1 MAGLAHLIRLGM
13 SVMKTLFV
21 PATALMNRLNY
32 PSKFGLIGALVL
44 LAFASLMWAL
54 ASELQETI
62 ERSRN
67 ELVATALTR
76 PLAKVVELTQQHRG
90 LSSMVLGGNADMR
103 DTRAQRAE
111 DVSRALASLRASLAE
126 DKRQLPAWQ
135 QIERDWQVLQAQGL
149 QLERAANF
157 HAHTEL
163 VAQLLR
169 LQIQLADAYGLS
181 FDPDEA
187 SFYLMTAAINRLPF
201 LLERFGRL
209 RAQGSG
215 ALAQGHA
222 DSAQRIA
229 LSVLNEEIRSAM
241 LDVEAGLAKVAEQ
254 RPDLRLS
261 LEQAVAALHQIIQRV
276 EQVVQGMLLHEDFQS
291 TSAAQF
297 FELTTEGITIGYQQ
311 MNQVLLPTL
320 DQLLEQRMAEAQQVL
335 YFNLLL
341 AVLVLAVIGYLS
353 MGAYLSV
360 MNSIRCLRE
369 GSERLARGELSSHIQ
384 LAARDELRFVA
395 AGFNAMAEAMRG
407 LIAGIK
413 GNAGEVADAARDLVT
428 ASGQIHVASQK
439 QSDAASNMAAAVEQM
454 TVGIE
459 HIARGAGVAD
469 ELAVRSGELSR
480 DGGAIVAS
488 VVQEISEIA
497 VSVAESAR
505 TVEELG
511 ERSGQISAIVGVIG
525 DIAAQT
531 NLLALNAA
539 IEAARAG
546 EQGRGFAVVA
556 DEVRN
561 LAARTANS
569 TREISEMVKSI
580 QQGTAGAVEGME
592 RGVERVNAGVAR
604 AEKAGEAMARI
615 RQAAEQVQA
624 TVAEISHALREQSS
638 ASTEIAQQVEM
649 IARMAEENGLAVASN
664 HQTAASLGTLADTL
678 LGNVGRF
685 RT

>member
-1 MAGLAHLIRLGM
+1 
-13 SVMKTLFV
+13 MKTLFV

-103 DTRAQRAE
+103 DKRAQRAE
-111 DVSRALASLRASLAE
+111 EVSRALASLRASLAE

-149 QLERAANF
+149 QLERAVNF

-254 RPDLRLS
+254 RPELRLS

-459 HIARGAGVAD
+459 HIARGAGAAD

-580 QQGTAGAVEGME
+580 QQGTAGAVAGME

-615 RQAAEQVQA
+615 RQAAEQVQG

>member
-1 MAGLAHLIRLGM
+1 
-13 SVMKTLFV
+13 MKTLFV

-111 DVSRALASLRASLAE
+111 EVSRALASLRASLAE

-254 RPDLRLS
+254 RPELRLS
-261 LEQAVAALHQIIQRV
+261 LEQAVAALYQKIQRV
-276 EQVVQGMLLHEDFQS
+276 EQIVQGMLLHEDFQS

-341 AVLVLAVIGYLS
+341 AVLVLVVIGYLS

-459 HIARGAGVAD
+459 HIARGAGAAD

>member
-1 MAGLAHLIRLGM
+1 
-13 SVMKTLFV
+13 MKTLFV

-76 PLAKVVELTQQHRG
+76 PLARMVELTQQHRG

-103 DTRAQRAE
+103 DKRAQRAE
-111 DVSRALASLRASLAE
+111 EVSRALASLRASLAE

-254 RPDLRLS
+254 RPELRLS
-261 LEQAVAALHQIIQRV
+261 LEQAVAALYQKIQRV
-276 EQVVQGMLLHEDFQS
+276 EQIVQGMLLHEDFQS

-320 DQLLEQRMAEAQQVL
+320 DQLLEQRMTEAQQVL

-384 LAARDELRFVA
+384 LAVRDELRFVA

-459 HIARGAGVAD
+459 HIARGAGAAD

>member
-1 MAGLAHLIRLGM
+1 
-13 SVMKTLFV
+13 MKTLFV

-103 DTRAQRAE
+103 DKRAQRAE
-111 DVSRALASLRASLAE
+111 EVSRALASLRASLAE

-254 RPDLRLS
+254 RPELRLS

-459 HIARGAGVAD
+459 HIARGAGAAD

-488 VVQEISEIA
+488 VVQETSEIA

-615 RQAAEQVQA
+615 RQAAEQVQG

>member
-1 MAGLAHLIRLGM
+1 
-13 SVMKTLFV
+13 MKTLFV

-103 DTRAQRAE
+103 DKRAQRAE
-111 DVSRALASLRASLAE
+111 EVSRALASLRASLAE

-254 RPDLRLS
+254 RPELRLS
-261 LEQAVAALHQIIQRV
+261 LEQAVAALYQKIQRV

-459 HIARGAGVAD
+459 HIARGAGAAD

-615 RQAAEQVQA
+615 RQAAEQVQG

>member
-1 MAGLAHLIRLGM
+1 
-13 SVMKTLFV
+13 MKTLFV

-103 DTRAQRAE
+103 DKRAQRAE
-111 DVSRALASLRASLAE
+111 EVSRALASLRASLAE

-149 QLERAANF
+149 QLERAVNF

-254 RPDLRLS
+254 RPELRLS

-311 MNQVLLPTL
+311 MNQVLLATL

-341 AVLVLAVIGYLS
+341 AVLVLVVIGYLS

-459 HIARGAGVAD
+459 HIARGAGAAD

>member
-1 MAGLAHLIRLGM
+1 
-13 SVMKTLFV
+13 MKTLFV

-76 PLAKVVELTQQHRG
+76 PLARMVELTQQHRG

-111 DVSRALASLRASLAE
+111 EVSRALASLRASLAE

-149 QLERAANF
+149 QLERVANF

-254 RPDLRLS
+254 RPELRLS
-261 LEQAVAALHQIIQRV
+261 LEQAVAALYQKIQRV
-276 EQVVQGMLLHEDFQS
+276 EQIVQGMLLHEDFQS

-459 HIARGAGVAD
+459 HIARGAGAAD

-615 RQAAEQVQA
+615 RQAAEQVQG

>member
-1 MAGLAHLIRLGM
+1 
-13 SVMKTLFV
+13 MKTLFV

-76 PLAKVVELTQQHRG
+76 PLARMVELTQQHRG

-103 DTRAQRAE
+103 DKRAQRAE
-111 DVSRALASLRASLAE
+111 EVSRALASLRASLAE

-254 RPDLRLS
+254 RPELRLS
-261 LEQAVAALHQIIQRV
+261 LEQAVAALYQKIQRV

-341 AVLVLAVIGYLS
+341 AVLVLVVIGYLS

-459 HIARGAGVAD
+459 HIARGAGAAD

-580 QQGTAGAVEGME
+580 QQGTAGAVAGME

-615 RQAAEQVQA
+615 RQAAEQVQG

>member
-1 MAGLAHLIRLGM
+1 
-13 SVMKTLFV
+13 MKTLFV

-90 LSSMVLGGNADMR
+90 LSSMVLGGNAEMR
-103 DTRAQRAE
+103 DKRAQRAE
-111 DVSRALASLRASLAE
+111 EVSRALASLRASLAE

-201 LLERFGRL
+201 LLERFSRL
-209 RAQGSG
+209 RAQGAG

-254 RPDLRLS
+254 RPELRLS
-261 LEQAVAALHQIIQRV
+261 LEQAVAALYQKIQRV
-276 EQVVQGMLLHEDFQS
+276 EQIVQGMLLHEDFQS

-459 HIARGAGVAD
+459 HIARGAGAAD

-580 QQGTAGAVEGME
+580 QQGTAGAVAGME
-592 RGVERVNAGVAR
+592 RGVERVNAGVTR

>member
-1 MAGLAHLIRLGM
+1 
-13 SVMKTLFV
+13 MKTLFV

-103 DTRAQRAE
+103 DKRAQRAE
-111 DVSRALASLRASLAE
+111 EVSRALASLRASLAE

-149 QLERAANF
+149 QLERVANF

-254 RPDLRLS
+254 RPELRLS

-459 HIARGAGVAD
+459 HIARGAGAAD

-615 RQAAEQVQA
+615 RQAAEQVQG

>member
-1 MAGLAHLIRLGM
+1 
-13 SVMKTLFV
+13 MKTLFV

-111 DVSRALASLRASLAE
+111 EVSRALASLRASLAE

-254 RPDLRLS
+254 RPELRLS
-261 LEQAVAALHQIIQRV
+261 LEQAVAALYQKIQRV

-459 HIARGAGVAD
+459 HIARGAGAAD

-615 RQAAEQVQA
+615 RQAAEQVQG

>member
-1 MAGLAHLIRLGM
+1 
-13 SVMKTLFV
+13 MKTLFV

-76 PLAKVVELTQQHRG
+76 PLARMVELTQQHRG

-103 DTRAQRAE
+103 DKRAQRAE
-111 DVSRALASLRASLAE
+111 EVSRALASLRASLAE

-229 LSVLNEEIRSAM
+229 FSVLNEEIRSAM
-241 LDVEAGLAKVAEQ
+241 LDVKAGLAKVAEQ
-254 RPDLRLS
+254 RPELRLS
-261 LEQAVAALHQIIQRV
+261 LEQAVAALYQKIQRV

-459 HIARGAGVAD
+459 HIARGAGAAD

-580 QQGTAGAVEGME
+580 QQGTAGAVAGME

>member
-1 MAGLAHLIRLGM
+1 
-13 SVMKTLFV
+13 MKTLFV

-76 PLAKVVELTQQHRG
+76 PLARMVELTQQHRG

-103 DTRAQRAE
+103 DKRAQRAE
-111 DVSRALASLRASLAE
+111 EVSRALASLRASLAE

-187 SFYLMTAAINRLPF
+187 SFYLMTAVINRLPF
-201 LLERFGRL
+201 LLERFSRL
-209 RAQGSG
+209 RAQGAG

-254 RPDLRLS
+254 RPELRLS
-261 LEQAVAALHQIIQRV
+261 LEQAVAALYQKIQRV
-276 EQVVQGMLLHEDFQS
+276 EQIVQGMLLHEDFQS

-459 HIARGAGVAD
+459 HIARGAGAAD

>member
-1 MAGLAHLIRLGM
+1 
-13 SVMKTLFV
+13 MKTLFV

-76 PLAKVVELTQQHRG
+76 PLARMVELTQQHRG

-103 DTRAQRAE
+103 DKRAQRAE
-111 DVSRALASLRASLAE
+111 EVSRALASLRASLAE

-149 QLERAANF
+149 QLERVANF

-254 RPDLRLS
+254 RPELRLS
-261 LEQAVAALHQIIQRV
+261 LEQAVAALYQKIQRV

-459 HIARGAGVAD
+459 HIARGAGAAD

-615 RQAAEQVQA
+615 RQAAEQVQG

-678 LGNVGRF
+678 QGNVSRF

>member
-1 MAGLAHLIRLGM
+1 
-13 SVMKTLFV
+13 MKTLFV

-76 PLAKVVELTQQHRG
+76 PLARMVELTQQHRG

-111 DVSRALASLRASLAE
+111 EVSRALASLRASLAE

-254 RPDLRLS
+254 RPELRLS

-459 HIARGAGVAD
+459 HIARGAGAAD

>member
-1 MAGLAHLIRLGM
+1 
-13 SVMKTLFV
+13 MKTLFV

-90 LSSMVLGGNADMR
+90 LSSMVLGGNAEMR
-103 DTRAQRAE
+103 DKRAQRAE
-111 DVSRALASLRASLAE
+111 EVSRALASLRASLAE

-254 RPDLRLS
+254 RPELRLS

-459 HIARGAGVAD
+459 HIARGAGAAD

-580 QQGTAGAVEGME
+580 QQGTAGAVAGME
-592 RGVERVNAGVAR
+592 RGVERVNAGVTR

>member
-1 MAGLAHLIRLGM
+1 
-13 SVMKTLFV
+13 MKTLFV

-76 PLAKVVELTQQHRG
+76 PLARMVELTQQHRG

-103 DTRAQRAE
+103 DKRAQRAE
-111 DVSRALASLRASLAE
+111 EVSRALASLRASLAE

-254 RPDLRLS
+254 RPELRLS

-459 HIARGAGVAD
+459 HIARGAGAAD

-580 QQGTAGAVEGME
+580 QQGTAGAVAGME

-615 RQAAEQVQA
+615 RQAAEQVQG

>member
-1 MAGLAHLIRLGM
+1 
-13 SVMKTLFV
+13 MKTLFV

-76 PLAKVVELTQQHRG
+76 PLARMVELTQQHRG

-111 DVSRALASLRASLAE
+111 EVSRALASLRASLAE

-254 RPDLRLS
+254 RPELRLS
-261 LEQAVAALHQIIQRV
+261 LEQAVAALYQKIQRV

-320 DQLLEQRMAEAQQVL
+320 DQLLEQRIVEAQQVL

-459 HIARGAGVAD
+459 HIARGAGAAD

-580 QQGTAGAVEGME
+580 QQGTAGAVAGME

-615 RQAAEQVQA
+615 RQAAEQVQG

>member
-1 MAGLAHLIRLGM
+1 
-13 SVMKTLFV
+13 MKTLFV

-76 PLAKVVELTQQHRG
+76 PLARMVELTQQHRG

-103 DTRAQRAE
+103 DKRAQRAE
-111 DVSRALASLRASLAE
+111 EVSRALASLRASLAE

-201 LLERFGRL
+201 LLERFSRL
-209 RAQGSG
+209 RAQGAG

-254 RPDLRLS
+254 RPELRLS
-261 LEQAVAALHQIIQRV
+261 LEQAVAALYQKIQRI

-459 HIARGAGVAD
+459 HIARGAGAAD

-580 QQGTAGAVEGME
+580 QQGTAGAVAGME

>member
-1 MAGLAHLIRLGM
+1 
-13 SVMKTLFV
+13 MKTLFV

-111 DVSRALASLRASLAE
+111 EVSRALASLRASLAE

-254 RPDLRLS
+254 RPELRLS
-261 LEQAVAALHQIIQRV
+261 LEQAVAALYQKIQRV

-341 AVLVLAVIGYLS
+341 AVLVLVVIGYLS

-459 HIARGAGVAD
+459 HIARGAGAAD

-580 QQGTAGAVEGME
+580 QQGTAGAVAGME

>member
-1 MAGLAHLIRLGM
+1 
-13 SVMKTLFV
+13 MKTLFV

-111 DVSRALASLRASLAE
+111 EVSRALASLRASLAE

-254 RPDLRLS
+254 RPELRLS
-261 LEQAVAALHQIIQRV
+261 LEQAVAALYQKIQRV

-459 HIARGAGVAD
+459 HIARGAGAAD

>member
-1 MAGLAHLIRLGM
+1 
-13 SVMKTLFV
+13 MKTLFV

-103 DTRAQRAE
+103 DKRAQRAE
-111 DVSRALASLRASLAE
+111 EVSRALASLRASLAE

-254 RPDLRLS
+254 RPELRLS
-261 LEQAVAALHQIIQRV
+261 LEQAVAALYQKIQRV
-276 EQVVQGMLLHEDFQS
+276 EQIVQGMLLHEDFQS

-459 HIARGAGVAD
+459 HIARGAGAAD

-580 QQGTAGAVEGME
+580 QQGTAGAVAGME

>member
-1 MAGLAHLIRLGM
+1 
-13 SVMKTLFV
+13 MKTLFV

-54 ASELQETI
+54 ASELRETI

-76 PLAKVVELTQQHRG
+76 PLARMVELTQQHRG

-103 DTRAQRAE
+103 DKRAQRAE
-111 DVSRALASLRASLAE
+111 EVSRALASLRASLAE

-254 RPDLRLS
+254 RPELRLS
-261 LEQAVAALHQIIQRV
+261 LEQAVAALYQKIQRV

-459 HIARGAGVAD
+459 HIARGAGAAD

-580 QQGTAGAVEGME
+580 QQGTAGAVAGME

>member
-1 MAGLAHLIRLGM
+1 
-13 SVMKTLFV
+13 MKTLFV

-76 PLAKVVELTQQHRG
+76 PLARMVELTQQHRG

-103 DTRAQRAE
+103 DKRAQRAE
-111 DVSRALASLRASLAE
+111 EVSRALASLRASLAE

-254 RPDLRLS
+254 RPELRLS

-459 HIARGAGVAD
+459 HIARGAGAAD

-615 RQAAEQVQA
+615 RQAAEQVQG

>member
-1 MAGLAHLIRLGM
+1 
-13 SVMKTLFV
+13 MKTLFV

-76 PLAKVVELTQQHRG
+76 PLARMVELTQQHRG

-103 DTRAQRAE
+103 DKRAQRAE
-111 DVSRALASLRASLAE
+111 EVSRALASLRASLAE

-201 LLERFGRL
+201 LLERFSRL

-254 RPDLRLS
+254 RPELRLS
-261 LEQAVAALHQIIQRV
+261 LEQAVAALYQKIQRV

-459 HIARGAGVAD
+459 HIARGAGAAD

>member
-1 MAGLAHLIRLGM
+1 
-13 SVMKTLFV
+13 MKTLFV

-76 PLAKVVELTQQHRG
+76 PLARMVELTQQHRG

-103 DTRAQRAE
+103 DKRAQRAE
-111 DVSRALASLRASLAE
+111 EVSRALASLRASLAE

-241 LDVEAGLAKVAEQ
+241 LDVEASLAKVAEQ
-254 RPDLRLS
+254 RPELRLS

-459 HIARGAGVAD
+459 HIARGAGAAD

-615 RQAAEQVQA
+615 RQAAEQVQG